1 MIPKAIKN
9 ETDINEAMGFLLLDD
24 FSVYG
29 DDAALFA
36 KTQKR
41 VSDNTYSFV
50 APMRCVNILSVLPEE
65 NQPQDG
71 KLAVYVFGAGGVSS
85 TFLDINHCMGN
96 RAGLTAGKKEKDSTP
111 DAGKTPETLKTAIGR
126 LMARTIP
133 EASFYPVRNGEPA
146 DNQGV
151 VQEQKSTRLMI
162 QVDRKTYIVSQL
174 ALATLGQRIELKGRA
189 IQEPS
194 LERDIFIA
202 RRMQSSKNIQFI
214 IKAANGL
221 GKVFMA
227 ASEGYKL
234 LPMTAIERIYHIFGT
249 ENGIGRM
256 KCEGWE
262 IDHSI
267 SRIRFSFLDYEK
279 TQDMACLYG
288 LSDEETPAPGIEII
302 SSDIGDYAF
311 TVRGLWKL
319 RRGYLYTDE
328 VSRKHSGGIDEEKIV
343 DEVKHTIFERY
354 TLLPDRFMELLE
366 TDITPQSVQE
376 AAAALKEAQQAVMDA
391 GAAGDEE
398 TPECIVL
405 ARAEKAA
412 DRQFKDHKKLLTE
425 LVRRVMKEVTTSSL
439 QYKKDWIER
448 VTDGM
453 DPAVS
458 YTAYEIMSLILDTQ
472 IMTKSDDTAEKMR
485 KSMTKLPYL
494 DYAKYRDSVIDKF
507 ALFGTRKAAGRDHAA

>member
-9 ETDINEAMGFLLLDD
+9 ETDIKEALRYLLLDD

-36 KTQKR
+36 KTQKQI
-41 VSDNTYSFV
+41 SDNTYSFV
-50 APMRCVNILSVLPEE
+50 TPMRCVNILSVLPEE
-65 NQPQDG
+65 NQLQDG
-71 KLAVYVFGAGGVSS
+71 KLAVYVFNAGGVSS
-85 TFLDINHCMGN
+85 TFLDINQCMGN
-96 RAGLTAGKKEKDSTP
+96 RAGLTAGKEEQGRT
-111 DAGKTPETLKTAIGR
+111 AGTGKTPDLKSAIGR

-133 EASFYPVRNGEPA
+133 ENSFYPARDGEPA

-151 VQEQKSTRLMI
+151 VQELKSTRLMI

-202 RRMQSSKNIQFI
+202 RRMQSGKNIQFI

-234 LPMTAIERIYHIFGT
+234 LPMTAIEHIYHIFGS

-288 LSDEETPAPGIEII
+288 LSDEEAPVPGVEII

-311 TVRGLWKL
+311 TVRGFWKL

-366 TDITPQSVQE
+366 TDITPQSVRD
-376 AAAALKEAQQAVMDA
+376 AAAALKEARQAVMDA
-391 GAAGDEE
+391 GAAGNEDA
-398 TPECIVL
+398 PECIAL
-405 ARAEKAA
+405 AREEKAA

-425 LVRRVMKEVTTSSL
+425 VVRRVMKEVTTSSL

-448 VTDGM
+448 VTDDL

-485 KSMTKLPYL
+485 KSMTSLPYL

-507 ALFGTRKAAGRDHAA
+507 ALFGTRKATDRGNAA